1 MIVATRPANS
11 VTAADVPVSRLDN
24 NSLIVRLH
32 YTVNHLSRWLTPVHH
47 RALLERSVFRGEP
60 SIKQLLLELRD
71 EELIVFPKM
80 HLIATQ
86 PDPNLDKLPP
96 VERSAQDA
104 RWESFASALSVMAEF
119 RRLRQS
125 TLSLLRSLPDNAWHR
140 FGTSR
145 VEHDWVLRDLAELLA
160 NHDVQVL
167 SRIDQTLDKIGARE
181 GLSPAACTHLDE
193 LLRLTPVTLRS

>member
-1 MIVATRPANS
+1 MMVATRPASS

-32 YTVNHLSRWLTPVHH
+32 YTVNHLSRWLTPVHN

-86 PDPNLDKLPP
+86 PDPDLDKLPP
-96 VERSAQDA
+96 VERSAQDE

-145 VEHDWVLRDLAELLA
+145 AEHDWVLRDLAELLA

-181 GLSPAACTHLDE
+181 GLSPAATTHLDE

>member
-1 MIVATRPANS
+1 MIVATRPAGS

-32 YTVNHLSRWLTPVHH
+32 YTINHLSRWLTPVHN

-60 SIKQLLLELRD
+60 SVKQLLLELRD

-86 PDPNLDKLPP
+86 PDPNLDRLPP
-96 VERSAQDA
+96 VTRSAQDE
-104 RWESFASALSVMAEF
+104 RWERFASALSVMAEF

-125 TLSLLRSLPDNAWHR
+125 TLSLLRSLPDNAWNR

-167 SRIDQTLDKIGARE
+167 SRIDQALDKIGARE
-181 GLSPAACTHLDE
+181 GLSPAACAHLDE